1 MIVGI
6 VIQARMG
13 SSRLPGKV
21 LMDVGGKPLL
31 EFLYSRLQPL
41 VEKYSVFVATTLNDA
56 DDVIV
61 SRCVRHGIAYFR
73 GSEIDVL
80 DRFYQLSTQN
90 NLDIIVRLNADCPFL
105 DAKFVDDKIQKFLKS
120 NQVYDYGSTIIEPT
134 YPIGMHVEIMTYEAL
149 CNAYN
154 KCSDPIFREHVTPY
168 IYKNPQ
174 KFALKAFRNDED
186 LSNIRLTVDYKE
198 DLIFTNELIKILR
211 SNKRSITFDNVVS
224 AVQRSR
230 KLQSYNQHIF
240 KSQTLN

>member
-1 MIVGI
+1 M
-6 VIQARMG
+6 
-13 SSRLPGKV
+13 
-21 LMDVGGKPLL
+21 
-31 EFLYSRLQPL
+31 
-41 VEKYSVFVATTLNDA
+41 
-56 DDVIV
+56 
-61 SRCVRHGIAYFR
+61 
-73 GSEIDVL
+73 
-80 DRFYQLSTQN
+80 
-90 NLDIIVRLNADCPFL
+90 NADCPFL

-154 KCSDPIFREHVTPY
+154 KCSDPIFRARP
-168 IYKNPQ
+168 IYLQ
-174 KFALKAFRNDED
+174 KPSEFALKAFRNDED

-230 KLQSYNQHIF
+230 KRKAITSIF
-240 KSQTLN
+240 SNPNTQLKLPSRMRQLYD